1 MEKSLSK
8 IKDVDKK
15 ILSELDDKSLLE
27 FCKTGKYGN
36 ELCKDELFWKNRFI
50 SRFGRAD
57 KNEWRSWKDFY
68 LNVVFYMDRYR
79 NRALDRVSLK
89 GMKNIDIIN
98 FFLVRGYS
106 VNQGLIAAAAGG
118 HLDLV
123 EYFVSRGAND
133 YINGYIHAKTQ
144 EIKDY
149 FRSLGLQVFGMF

>member
-27 FCKTGKYGN
+27 FCKTNKYGY
-36 ELCKDELFWKNRFI
+36 ELCNDELFWKNRFI
-50 SRFGRAD
+50 RRFGRAD
-57 KNEWRSWKDFY
+57 KNDVRSWKDFY
-68 LNVVFYMDRYR
+68 LKVVFYMDKYR
-79 NRALDRVSLK
+79 NKALARLSMK
-89 GMKNIDIIN
+89 GIRNLDLIN

-106 VNQGLIAAAAGG
+106 PNEGLVGASVGG

-133 YINGYIHAKTQ
+133 FINGYLQAKTQ
-144 EIKDY
+144 EIRDY
-149 FRSLGLQVFGMF
+149 FRSLGLQVFGLF